1 MKIAAFTKSYGARRV
16 LSLPPIELPDGKIS
30 VLIGPNGSGKS
41 TLARVLAGVERAD
54 ERDFAP
60 PAVSVGYMP
69 QKSWAFRMSTEKNVL
84 LGGPDTARAA
94 ELMRAMGIDALARR
108 NAKKLSGG
116 ETARMA
122 LCRILMGE
130 HELLILDEPTASM
143 DMASTLEAERLIRA
157 ACVERGSTVL
167 LISHSLAQ
175 ARRLAEYALFLSRG
189 ELVEQGEAAQLLR
202 SPREEETRRFLDFYG
217 A

>member
-1 MKIAAFTKSYGARRV
+1 MTTAIMLYTNRGSFT
-16 LSLPPIELPDGKIS
+16 
-30 VLIGPNGSGKS
+30 
-41 TLARVLAGVERAD
+41 
-54 ERDFAP
+54 
-60 PAVSVGYMP
+60 
-69 QKSWAFRMSTEKNVL
+69 
-84 LGGPDTARAA
+84 LG
-94 ELMRAMGIDALARR
+94 I
-108 NAKKLSGG
+108 
-116 ETARMA
+116 A

-202 SPREEETRRFLDFYG
+202 SPCEEETRRFLDFYG